1 MSMDKIYAY
10 VDEYGAYGFDY
21 DKDNVSTHFIITAAI
36 VNERE
41 KEDVIASINEIRK
54 KYFQK
59 GEIKSSNIG
68 KNHSRRKIILSKIL
82 ELPIRYIILV
92 VDKEMIFENGGLKKS
107 KSVFYKFLNEHLYAT
122 LRNSYTKIEI
132 CADELGK
139 NDFIDSFVS
148 YVKRKTKATQLSLF
162 DESHFYF
169 ANSKQDVLIQVADL
183 ISGSVAYDFDRKKM
197 LVAEGNSYVDFI
209 KHKVNMIK
217 HFPRNFEEMLE
228 DSKTFKSGVYD
239 PQIMEICYRKAMS
252 VLNELENK
260 SDDNCKMQYLVL
272 NYLLFRFKSN
282 SIRSYISTKELKNF
296 LFDNGFVIKTDQTF
310 RNKII
315 GHLRDKGVILASSSK
330 GYRIPKNRNDIENYI
345 NHDKSV
351 ILPMIVRLKI
361 CYDEVLT
368 GSNGEIDLL
377 NEEKNKHFRNI
388 LQAPSK

>member
-148 YVKRKTKATQLSLF
+148 YVKRKAKATQLSLF

-296 LFDNGFVIKTDQTF
+296 LFDNGFVIKTNQTF

-351 ILPMIVRLKI
+351 ILPMIFRLKI